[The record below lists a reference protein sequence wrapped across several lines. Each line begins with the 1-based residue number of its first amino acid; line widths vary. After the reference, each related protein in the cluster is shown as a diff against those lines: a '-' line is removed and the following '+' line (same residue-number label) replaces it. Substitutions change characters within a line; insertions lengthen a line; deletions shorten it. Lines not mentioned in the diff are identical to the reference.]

1 MEGLGHSA
9 ESQRKEDGKHT
20 DALRSL
26 FYALRITCY
35 ILLYLAFIATPLNG
49 LSKERTLDYVIAVVN
64 DQPITLRELETELI
78 IIAVIN
84 NPLIL
89 REQENQ
95 PTFQEIKNPPNT
107 VKRAALE
114 TLIDQKLMLQQA
126 DDIGMLLWSW
136 GKRVDAEIQA
146 LKSVYS
152 SVYSS
157 EALFLVDLKRMGLEY
172 QEVEERVKNVL
183 IVNAL
188 TVRQFRNSIDEEQI
202 NQEAPQYFERHRS
215 EFVEPAQIQFQHVL
229 VRSKPDDAGSPQ
241 AQAKILAETI
251 ASELQTGA
259 TFQEIQRAY
268 PDHPLLRFQEEPQT
282 VPINTDIRQAIAD
295 LAVNKVSQP
304 IPISEGY
311 LIAKLLKKEV
321 HPRQKTYPEV
331 SQEIQNKLIG
341 EALEKRREA
350 WLVEQKVTA
359 DIRILDAELAK
370 IPLAL
375 SAPEN
380 QD

>member
-20 DALRSL
+20 HVLCAAL
-26 FYALRITCY
+26 YTLRIRCY
-35 ILLYLAFIATPLNG
+35 ILLCLAFIAIPSNG
-49 LSKERTLDYVIAVVN
+49 LNQERTLDYVIAVVN

-78 IIAVIN
+78 IIAVISN
-84 NPLIL
+84 SPIL

-136 GKRVDAEIQA
+136 GKKVDAEIQV
-146 LKSVYS
+146 LKSL
-152 SVYSS
+152 YSS
-157 EALFLVDLKRMGLEY
+157 EASYLVDLKRIGLEY
-172 QEVEERVKNVL
+172 QEVEERVKNAL
-183 IVNAL
+183 IVNEL

-202 NQEAPQYFERHRS
+202 NQEAPQYFEQHRS
-215 EFVEPAQIQFQHVL
+215 DFIEPAQILFQYILVL
-229 VRSKPDDAGSPQ
+229 SKSDDPADLQ
-241 AQAKILAETI
+241 VEAKTLAETI
-251 ASELQTGA
+251 ASQLKRGT
-259 TFQEIQRAY
+259 TFQEIQEAY
-268 PDHPLLRFQEEPQT
+268 PDPPFLRVVPEPQT
-282 VPINTDIRQAIAD
+282 LPADTETQLAIAS
-295 LAVNKVSQP
+295 LEINEISQP
-304 IPISEGY
+304 IPTPEGY
-311 LIAKLLKKEV
+311 LIAKLVQKES
-321 HPRQKTYPEV
+321 PRQKTYSEV
-331 SQEIQNKLIG
+331 SQEIQDKLIG
-341 EALEKRREA
+341 EELQEHRKA
-350 WLVEQKVTA
+350 WLAEQKVTA

-370 IPLAL
+370 TPLAL